1 MNKKMLKKLLVS
13 LLIVLLVSNVF
24 VNNIVLA
31 DTAETGFFDVL
42 GDFLG
47 VAFGSVVGL
56 LTYPFR
62 LLALALSNALDGLT
76 SGIAYSQGTVNEYGV
91 IDPYGSASSITPFDI
106 FFNKLAL
113 LDVNFFNI
121 PAGESIVRNM
131 RLAIAGWYYVM
142 RNIAASILLCVLI
155 YVGIRMAISTVASD
169 KAAFKKMLVDWVC
182 SLALIF
188 LIQYIIIFTFAV
200 NEALIGALRSVGDE
214 HATAIINAMEAIKKV
229 AKNLVT
235 LDSIP
240 ATIVYCMLV
249 GQTLALVFSYFNRML
264 KIAFLVIISPLIT
277 LTYSIDKMGDGKAQA
292 LGTWL
297 KEFVYTVLLQVFHCI
312 IYMVFVGMAVSIL
325 NAGVF
330 ESYNLVGSFLAVMC
344 VKFTKDAEKLLGKI
358 FKFGD
363 STSDASIAVG
373 MALSAAAFQ
382 KAGSIGKGAVKGVNS
397 ARSLVNHM
405 GDAGHKTK
413 VAFATIAARSAARK
427 NGEKLTMEQA
437 REAAEARVTEKEAAK
452 AEKKNKKKYNVKADD
467 PEYTEKVNKEAE
479 RLQKENP
486 QMSEKMAAARARANI
501 AANARSS
508 EKEKRK
514 PRIIKKAS
522 GAIREGK
529 AILKDVR
536 STEIYKEIANAT
548 KAYMATGAALFAGS
562 AMYGVQGDAFKA
574 FATGGAMFKG
584 TSEVLKNSSTTLV
597 DDANNILDG
606 LDAKSQDDVAR
617 EMQKTHEMAPILSDN
632 NELQKHLDTLLQ
644 FVDQQL
650 ARSGFT
656 GDEAKNIKSS
666 VINTVKQA
674 VKKDPTISDADLLAK
689 IKDDVNA
696 RHGSETAKA
705 FAGIENA
712 EGYTNA
718 VHEVGNTQRRKELY
732 DVMEKANA
740 LNLTPET
747 FTNMVQKRYAA
758 GVETDFRSNDRLI
771 NDVLE
776 ESGPIAQGEID
787 AKKGDEREELRK
799 GLEDKYEEFQGLGA
813 SDTIERDLAE
823 SIARTYDADIA
834 DLRKERSSRIE
845 QAEKDYQ
852 AALEQAERKA
862 ETDLEAI
869 KKDVARMARDE
880 AQVELNKAKARIEA
894 EAQRA
899 VERAIENRTAEIQ
912 TIKADISSR
921 IKDARQA
928 KREWHGKAN
937 PPEDDYYYV

>member
-62 LLALALSNALDGLT
+62 LLALGLSNALDGLT
-76 SGIAYSQGTVNEYGV
+76 AGIAYSQGTVNEYGV

-214 HATAIINAMEAIKKV
+214 DATAIINAMEAIKKV

-382 KAGSIGKGAVKGVNS
+382 NAGKLGKGTVKTFNS
-397 ARSLVNHM
+397 ARSLVNNM
-405 GDAGHKTK
+405 GDAKHKAK
-413 VAFATIAARSAARK
+413 VAFASLAAIRAGQKR
-427 NGEKLTMEQA
+427 GEKLTFAQVKDD
-437 REAAEARVTEKEAAK
+437 AEAIVTDKEAQK
-452 AEKKNKKKYNVKADD
+452 AEKKNKKKYNVKAD
-467 PEYTEKVNKEAE
+467 EKAYQDKLAE
-479 RLQKENP
+479 ETKKLKDENP
-486 QMSEKMAAARARANI
+486 QMSDRMAAARARANLASNI
-501 AANARSS
+501 RSA

-522 GAIREGK
+522 GAIKNTQALFKE
-529 AILKDVR
+529 VR
-536 STEIYKEIANAT
+536 STDFYKEMSGVVKGYASVGT
-548 KAYMATGAALFAGS
+548 ALFAGA

-574 FATGGAMFKG
+574 LAAGGTFFKG
-584 TSEVLKNSSTTLV
+584 SQEVLKNSSTTLV
-597 DDANNILDG
+597 DDANTILDSLG
-606 LDAKSQDDVAR
+606 AKSKDDVSR

-632 NELQKHLDTLLQ
+632 NELQKHLDKLLD
-644 FVDQQL
+644 FVNERLQAAGIDPN
-650 ARSGFT
+650 GK
-656 GDEAKNIKSS
+656 EAERIRTS
-666 VINTVKQA
+666 VKNTVAQQ
-674 VKKDPTISDADLLAK
+674 VKKDPNISPDQLLSKVEENMKQDSKISDRARETVINGNDANNPDRSIFDSAIADVA
-689 IKDDVNA
+689 DVN
-696 RHGSETAKA
+696 
-705 FAGIENA
+705 
-712 EGYTNA
+712 
-718 VHEVGNTQRRKELY
+718 RRKNLY
-732 DVMEKANA
+732 DVMQTAND
-740 LNLTPET
+740 LNLSPET
-747 FTNMVQKRYAA
+747 FTHMVQKRY
-758 GVETDFRSNDRLI
+758 GND
-771 NDVLE
+771 E
-776 ESGPIAQGEID
+776 EEKVPQAS
-787 AKKGDEREELRK
+787 REVA
-799 GLEDKYEEFQGLGA
+799 DYEMQL
-813 SDTIERDLAE
+813 
-823 SIARTYDADIA
+823 
-834 DLRKERSSRIE
+834 
-845 QAEKDYQ
+845 
-852 AALEQAERKA
+852 
-862 ETDLEAI
+862 
-869 KKDVARMARDE
+869 
-880 AQVELNKAKARIEA
+880 
-894 EAQRA
+894 EAQRVKNRDSLDNTELNRA
-899 VERAIENRTAEIQ
+899 IDEQEQTVRKIQDTCRSELDSIRAEYESRLQEIVEKFEREITAEVKEEVKRDLEEERKKQLDAVKGEFSREIERFNTAYNVGQKTLVVDPRRDEDDGKRYAHISSSEVERVRATINIIGENE
-912 TIKADISSR
+912 
-921 IKDARQA
+921 
-928 KREWHGKAN
+928 
-937 PPEDDYYYV
+937 